1 MGGTI
6 GNKNT
11 LSVNVGC
18 SSSLKYNFHKVFIV
32 VFQELQAL
40 RVTNQSLEK
49 KTKFYEEQINY
60 YNQYIQKCLE
70 NLHAGKR

>member
-1 MGGTI
+1 M
-6 GNKNT
+6 
-11 LSVNVGC
+11 
-18 SSSLKYNFHKVFIV
+18 
-32 VFQELQAL
+32 VFQELKAL